1 MPNMDGLDLLKR
13 YREKV
18 SCSMFLVLTVKS
30 GLEDAFENTQAGAT
44 SFLVKPLSVDQL
56 QSEVA
61 SMLH

>member
-1 MPNMDGLDLLKR
+1 MDGLDFLKR

-18 SCSMFLVLTVKS
+18 SSSMFLVPTAKS
-30 GLEDAFENTQAGAT
+30 GLENAFEITQAGAT

-56 QSEVA
+56 QSEFT